1 MATQVYFEYKI
12 QGGSTWTETTK
23 QTITVTQD
31 YELDMSNLDMGT
43 NYEYRAIVNDDGCIN
58 SGETMTFF
66 TWSEEINSFDSLRR
80 LLLDDIYNG
89 DSLRK
94 LSLDEIN
101 EFDTLRKLI
110 LSETTNFDTLRKI
123 AYGGYFSGKTY
134 RSIVK
139 YYEELF
145 DSLRKL
151 AIDENINF
159 DSLRALILSEVVDF
173 DSLRLLIME
182 DSANFDTLRKLVVL
196 DESDYDT
203 LRKLIDDSKFSTGLL
218 RILRSA
224 TAEEDEEEMETCFVF
239 FNSEE
244 SIVGEELDVTGY
256 SDCLVEVYS
265 KFGSTFET
273 IFEGTIDQNF
283 YPIMAIKSSDLSLIN
298 NPTSIGTHNLDVTGL
313 KKIRCSLNSVL
324 FDKIRMVGNL
334 FKEKD

>member
-94 LSLDEIN
+94 LSLDEIIN
-101 EFDTLRKLI
+101 GDTLRKLI

-145 DSLRKL
+145 
-151 AIDENINF
+151 
-159 DSLRALILSEVVDF
+159 
-173 DSLRLLIME
+173 
-182 DSANFDTLRKLVVL
+182 
-196 DESDYDT
+196 
-203 LRKLIDDSKFSTGLL
+203 
-218 RILRSA
+218 
-224 TAEEDEEEMETCFVF
+224 
-239 FNSEE
+239 
-244 SIVGEELDVTGY
+244 
-256 SDCLVEVYS
+256 
-265 KFGSTFET
+265 
-273 IFEGTIDQNF
+273 
-283 YPIMAIKSSDLSLIN
+283 
-298 NPTSIGTHNLDVTGL
+298 H
-313 KKIRCSLNSVL
+313 
-324 FDKIRMVGNL
+324 
-334 FKEKD
+334 